1 MNRTFFMGK
10 DFFYIVENSARAGGA
25 VAPPRARVHAC
36 VCVVWLVYFFL
47 I

>member
-1 MNRTFFMGK
+1 MGK

-36 VCVVWLVYFFL
+36 VCERGFAVYYSFW
-47 I
+47 IEIY